1 MVVLAKYNLIRNMI
15 HKIVLNSFV
24 ILQRLENNTNI
35 WIMKI
40 AGYFILFVLGLNWN
54 KQNFNQAVLVVKHK
68 NMLNTC

>member
-1 MVVLAKYNLIRNMI
+1 
-15 HKIVLNSFV
+15 
-24 ILQRLENNTNI
+24 
-35 WIMKI
+35 MKI